1 MFRFYNLT
9 MEHNDTK
16 WHHNQLCDLWM
27 KLSCIWNILHG
38 SDLRWKGVTSSS
50 DTDNLPKIVS
60 LHEFSCHSKPSRP
73 FPTYGTVDIFTL
85 SLAVS
90 LYQILRPEAAIIGAL
105 ITHNISDSSIQH
117 LSVGSGQY
125 TNLTG
130 PWGCMRKVCY
140 WYHYQSCVVAE
151 TKTEFVNF
159 LTVLSDLVCLWPT
172 VGTRNGTLEHTN
184 ICIITDCR
192 EYSATSGHA

>member
-140 WYHYQSCVVAE
+140 WYHYQSLCRCWDQNWVCKFSDSSEWLSVFVAYRRHE
-151 TKTEFVNF
+151 EWNPRAHKYLHYNR
-159 LTVLSDLVCLWPT
+159 L
-172 VGTRNGTLEHTN
+172 
-184 ICIITDCR
+184 
-192 EYSATSGHA
+192 